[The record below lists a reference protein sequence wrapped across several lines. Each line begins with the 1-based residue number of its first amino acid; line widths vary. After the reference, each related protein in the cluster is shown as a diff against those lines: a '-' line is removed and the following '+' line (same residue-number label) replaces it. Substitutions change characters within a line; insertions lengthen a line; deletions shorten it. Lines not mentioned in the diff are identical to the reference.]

1 MKDII
6 SFQPLADITLQIR
19 FQSIA
24 LVQYA
29 IILKH
34 FHINT
39 GREQVKKSFKNKQGD
54 FAQILRC
61 YDPYQ
66 GLLASLELTEI
77 LAVLWNLGPCCHF
90 SSNRPKYIFL
100 KSFILFR
107 IKSESN
113 MFLLSLIYFLDI

>member
-34 FHINT
+34 FHSNT
-39 GREQVKKSFKNKQGD
+39 GREQVKKSFKTNKGT
-54 FAQILRC
+54 FHRF
-61 YDPYQ
+61 YVVMTPTK
-66 GLLASLELTEI
+66 ASLQL
-77 LAVLWNLGPCCHF
+77 
-90 SSNRPKYIFL
+90 
-100 KSFILFR
+100 
-107 IKSESN
+107 
-113 MFLLSLIYFLDI
+113 